1 MIQEYNG
8 NHPSI
13 HQTSY
18 IAPNA
23 CISGQVSLGAHCRV
37 MHGAQIVAE
46 NNPITI
52 GDYCI
57 VLENAVLRAA
67 GSNPLVIGDHC
78 LIGPHAHLTSCTLEN
93 QVFVATG
100 ASVFHGATLQNG
112 SEVRINGVV
121 HVKSVLSQNAMVPI
135 GWVAVGN
142 PAQIFPPQEHEKI
155 WAIQKEQG
163 FNTHVYNY
171 DPQSTKSA
179 MQQITEAMG
188 QRLGD
193 GES

>member
-1 MIQEYNG
+1 MIQEYKG
-8 NHPSI
+8 NLPSI
-13 HQTSY
+13 HPTTY

-23 CISGQVSLGAHCRV
+23 SISGAVTLGAHCRV

-57 VLENAVLRAA
+57 ILENAVLRAA

-78 LIGPHAHLTSCTLEN
+78 LVGPHAHLTSCTLEN

-100 ASVFHGATLQNG
+100 ASIFHGAILESG

-121 HVKSVLSQNAMVPI
+121 HVKSVLSQNATVPI

-142 PAQIFPPQEHEKI
+142 PATVFPPQDHEQI
-155 WAIQKEQG
+155 WALQKDLG
-163 FNTHVYNY
+163 FNAYVYQC
-171 DPQSTKSA
+171 DPESSKTT
-179 MQQITEAMG
+179 MQQITEAMA
-188 QRLGD
+188 QRLG
-193 GES
+193 EK